1 MVYNIFMSIKW
12 KIIYYEDERGTS
24 EVFDYIDKQKD
35 KNKAK
40 ILSWL
45 SILEMKGPILMRPY
59 ADLLKD
65 GIHELR
71 VKITGKQVRILY
83 FFCFK
88 EYIIL
93 TNHFIKKTDKVPE
106 KEIIK
111 SKKNRDDFLK
121 RYDEKKLMEEYNENI

>member
-1 MVYNIFMSIKW
+1 METEW
-12 KIIYYEDERGTS
+12 KIIYYEDKEGKS
-24 EVFDYIDKQKD
+24 DVFDFIDKQKD
-35 KNKAK
+35 NNKAK

-45 SILEMKGPILMRPY
+45 SILEEKGPVLMRPY

-71 VKITGKQVRILY
+71 IKLTGKQVRILY
-83 FFCFK
+83 FFCYK

-106 KEIIK
+106 KEINN
-111 SKKNRDDFLK
+111 SKRLKDDFLQ
-121 RYDEKKLMEEYNENI
+121 RYDEKKIREEYNENL